1 MPWLR
6 RSRTTRQSE
15 HPHTGQE
22 FLLEQSLSDYAA
34 EKITEAK
41 TMPLNHAP
49 YNNPT
54 GTPGQVP
61 LPVSF
66 YWPVLSIQT
75 QGVPDRR
82 GESEQENFP
91 ESRNQ

>member
-1 MPWLR
+1 
-6 RSRTTRQSE
+6 
-15 HPHTGQE
+15 
-22 FLLEQSLSDYAA
+22 
-34 EKITEAK
+34 
-41 TMPLNHAP
+41 MPLNHAP